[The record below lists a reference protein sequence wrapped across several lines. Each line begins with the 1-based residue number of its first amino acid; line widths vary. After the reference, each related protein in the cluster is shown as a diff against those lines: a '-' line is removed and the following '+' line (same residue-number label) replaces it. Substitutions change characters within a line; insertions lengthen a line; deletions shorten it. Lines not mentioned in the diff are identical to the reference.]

1 MKAAL
6 ELTRFVSF
14 SIETDGPLWHF
25 IRVGKIELFINGPD
39 GAISTPWGD
48 REWSFNHARFQKAVN
63 GVCATVVAG
72 SLALVAGG
80 LSMLM
85 DIAG

>member
-14 SIETDGPLWHF
+14 SIETNWTLYHY
-25 IRVGKIELFINGPD
+25 IRVGRIELFINGPE
-39 GAISTPWGD
+39 GSISSPWGD
-48 REWSFNHARFQKAVN
+48 REWSFNPNRFMT
-63 GVCATVVAG
+63 GVRTAVVAG
-72 SLALVAGG
+72 SVSLLAGG

-85 DIAG
+85 DMAG